1 MKFRV
6 TIKESTK
13 LKPASYFDGKDVKV
27 RYNKKLEK
35 FYASNDG
42 GKSWK
47 EVSRDTAF
55 KLGY

>member
-6 TIKESTK
+6 TINESTK

-27 RYNKKLEK
+27 RYNEKLQK
-35 FYASNDG
+35 YYASNDG
-42 GKSWK
+42 GMSWD

-55 KLGY
+55 ELGY

>member
-13 LKPASYFDGKDVKV
+13 LKPASYFDGQDVKG
-27 RYNKKLEK
+27 RYNKQLET
-35 FYASNDG
+35 FFAWNDG
-42 GKSWK
+42 GMSWD